1 MGAPARYDDAAISEN
16 SAVVMARL
24 SDRLGEV
31 TRAIRQRLAGDV
43 PELRDD
49 PALLELLGASVES
62 NVDTVFQAL
71 RYDLSFAV

>member
-31 TRAIRQRLAGDV
+31 TRAIQQRLAGDV

-49 PALLELLGASVES
+49 PRTA
-62 NVDTVFQAL
+62 
-71 RYDLSFAV
+71 